1 MTTNRF
7 IKNVVISIAIL
18 GLLLWLSTVAK
29 PLQKPDNPGVPK
41 LLAEI
46 SELNAQ
52 IEILESTI
60 QNIEE
65 QNSHLETQFEDL
77 VAVIQDL
84 ENFAP
89 VPHTGKTK
97 RWVSFDNSIDFAGTG
112 QDGI

>member
-7 IKNVVISIAIL
+7 VKNVVISIAIL
-18 GLLLWLSTVAK
+18 GLLIWLSVVAK
-29 PLQKPDNPGVPK
+29 PLQKPDNPGVSG

-52 IEILESTI
+52 IEDLEATI

-65 QNSHLETQFEDL
+65 QNADLEAQFEDL
-77 VAVIQDL
+77 VAVIQDF
-84 ENFAP
+84 ENFSP
-89 VPHTGKTK
+89 VLPAGKTI
-97 RWVSFDNSIDFAGTG
+97 RWVSFDNSLDFAGTG